1 MTARILIVEDEA
13 ALRSV
18 MAAYLERLGYAVD
31 TAVSTETAWD
41 RFSSAPTS
49 YALAIVDMSMPG
61 IGGNELARRLLET
74 NREIRLIATSGY
86 PLEPARLEALGEGRV
101 AFLPKPFTPDKLVQT
116 IERLLSGYQG
126 LAGNPEAHA
135 GD

>member
-1 MTARILIVEDEA
+1 MAVRILIVEDEA

-41 RFSSAPTS
+41 RFSSAPTV
-49 YALAIVDMSMPG
+49 YALVIVDMSMPG
-61 IGGNELARRLLET
+61 IGGNELARRLLEM
-74 NREIRLIATSGY
+74 NRELRLIATSGY
-86 PLEPARLEALGEGRV
+86 PLEPAPLEALAEGRV
-101 AFLPKPFTPDKLVQT
+101 AFLPKPFTPDTLVQT